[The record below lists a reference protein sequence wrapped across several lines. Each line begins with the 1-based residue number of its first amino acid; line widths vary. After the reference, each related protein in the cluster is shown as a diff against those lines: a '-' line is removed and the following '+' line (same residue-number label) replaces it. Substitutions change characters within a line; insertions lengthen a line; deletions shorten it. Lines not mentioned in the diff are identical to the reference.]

1 MRSRPPDSESADA
14 SALAEELRIVFGALI
29 RRLREQADV
38 GDLTFA
44 QKSVLLRLERDGP
57 ATGSALARAEA
68 MRPQSMGAIIA
79 ALEAA
84 GYVAGAPDPLDGRQ
98 TIISLTD
105 HFRDW
110 VSAGRAARQD
120 WLLRALQARLTTQEQ
135 RQLADAVELLKRLVD
150 IDLTGKRTN

>member
-1 MRSRPPDSESADA
+1 MPLRAADPESAQA
-14 SALAEELRIVFGALI
+14 SALAAELHLVIGALG

-38 GDLTFA
+38 GDLTSA

-57 ATGSALARAEA
+57 TTGSALARAEA

-84 GYVAGAPDPLDGRQ
+84 GYVAGAPDPSDGRQ
-98 TIISLTD
+98 TTISLTD

-120 WLLRALQARLTTQEQ
+120 WLLRALQARLTAREQ
-135 RQLADAVELLKRLVD
+135 HQLAGAVELLKRL
-150 IDLTGKRTN
+150 IDS

>member
-1 MRSRPPDSESADA
+1 MKPKPAGSESAEA
-14 SALAEELRIVFGALI
+14 SALAAELHIVLGALK

-38 GDLTFA
+38 ADLTSA

-79 ALEAA
+79 VLESA
-84 GYVAGAPDPLDGRQ
+84 GYVTGKPDPSDGRQ

-110 VSAGRAARQD
+110 VSAARAARQD
-120 WLLRALQARLTTQEQ
+120 WLLRTLQARLTAPEQ
-135 RQLADAVELLKRLVD
+135 RQLADALELLKRLLD
-150 IDLTGKRTN
+150 SQ

>member
-1 MRSRPPDSESADA
+1 MKSGPTDSGTTGA
-14 SALAEELRIVFGALI
+14 SALAEELRIVFGALV

-68 MRPQSMGAIIA
+68 MRPQSMGAIVA

-84 GYVAGAPDPLDGRQ
+84 GYVACAPDPSDGRQ
-98 TIISLTD
+98 TILSLTD

-110 VSAGRAARQD
+110 VSAARTARQD
-120 WLLRALQARLTTQEQ
+120 WLLRTLQARLTAQEQ
-135 RQLADAVELLKRLVD
+135 RQLAGAVKLLKRLLD
-150 IDLTGKRTN
+150 S

>member
-1 MRSRPPDSESADA
+1 MKPEAADSESADLDA
-14 SALAEELRIVFGALI
+14 AALAAELHIVAGALK
-29 RRLREQADV
+29 RRLREQGDL
-38 GDLTFA
+38 GDLTSA

-84 GYVAGAPDPLDGRQ
+84 GYVAGAPDPSDGRQ

-105 HFRDW
+105 HFRTW
-110 VSAGRAARQD
+110 VAAARAARKD
-120 WLLRALQARLTTQEQ
+120 WLLRALQARLTAQEQ
-135 RQLADAVELLKRLVD
+135 RQLAGAVDLLKRLLD
-150 IDLTGKRTN
+150 S

>member
-1 MRSRPPDSESADA
+1 MKPKPADSESAEA
-14 SALAEELRIVFGALI
+14 SALAAELHIVLGALK

-38 GDLTFA
+38 ADLTSA

-57 ATGSALARAEA
+57 ATGSTLARAEA

-79 ALEAA
+79 VLESA
-84 GYVAGAPDPLDGRQ
+84 GHVTGTPDPSDGRQ

-110 VSAGRAARQD
+110 VSAARAARQD
-120 WLLRALQARLTTQEQ
+120 WLLRTLQARLTAPEQ
-135 RQLADAVELLKRLVD
+135 RQLADALELLKRLLD
-150 IDLTGKRTN
+150 S